1 MKNDQIVAKNAVLIT
16 LLIGSYFLL
25 CKVLEVADNPYLR
38 FLNLAFVFFGV
49 QNAIK
54 ESALKNGETNYIHN
68 LGIGIRTAAIA
79 VILSITGIIVYIEL
93 INPDF
98 LAVMNNSFLIGG
110 DLSLAEIVISLFIE
124 GMASSFISAF
134 TIMQLYKNP
143 EKIKIKMKA

>member
-1 MKNDQIVAKNAVLIT
+1 MKNDQIVAKNALYIT

-25 CKVLEVADNPYLR
+25 CKYLGVADNPYLR

-54 ESALKNGETNYIHN
+54 ESVLKNEETSYINN
-68 LGIGIRTAAIA
+68 LGIGIRTAVIA
-79 VILSITGIIVYIEL
+79 VLLSITGVIFYIEL
-93 INPDF
+93 MNPNF

-110 DLSLAEIVISLFIE
+110 NLSLAEVVITLLIE
-124 GMASSFISAF
+124 GMASSVISAF

-143 EKIKIKMKA
+143 EKIKIKA